1 MLLNQKLVEGKSGD
15 IMGEVAK
22 THQAIQYV
30 QLPSSCAN

>member
-1 MLLNQKLVEGKSGD
+1 MFLDQKLVEGKSGE

-30 QLPSSCAN
+30 QLFSSCGN